1 MCHKGQVRECKI
13 LFPYVA
19 FMSHITVF
27 IIFIIDIIYGIM
39 VMVSL
44 IDLKSINNIV
54 SLMGGTI
61 RYLSY
66 LRVPDLD
73 YK

>member
-27 IIFIIDIIYGIM
+27 IIFIIDIMYGIM
-39 VMVSL
+39 MMV
-44 IDLKSINNIV
+44 ISINLNYRNGIV
-54 SLMGGTI
+54 
-61 RYLSY
+61 
-66 LRVPDLD
+66 
-73 YK
+73 

>member
-39 VMVSL
+39 VMV
-44 IDLKSINNIV
+44 ISINLNYRNGIV
-54 SLMGGTI
+54 
-61 RYLSY
+61 
-66 LRVPDLD
+66 
-73 YK
+73 